1 MKYKIKEF
9 MKADISKFYILG
21 VGVICLL
28 LVGAYFSYAMFTVSK
43 EKSNAVSIVTGNL
56 IYKLLVDGEEG
67 NTLTVPEGTT
77 KEFIIT
83 LSNPN
88 NRVAR
93 FNFYYI
99 GDLQDGVT
107 VGYVPVKGVSTP
119 PDEKGINLEIS
130 GTSGSSSTYR
140 IQVKNSFD
148 SEITITL
155 GVGVGLD
162 YNDLSL
168 PSNGHLFNEIK
179 LDEGAKKVLAD
190 NEIEAS
196 LDDMFNYASNGM
208 QKGAEEAN
216 PEYITNGLYS
226 AEDEDGVS
234 YYFRGNINNNN
245 VQFGEY
251 TSDYYVYYDGI
262 DRYFQTLESCEAY
275 TESIGAGTC
284 TQVKLASQ
292 GDKMYWKIV
301 RANGDGSLRLI
312 YNGTSVTHPE
322 FEGDIATLN
331 SVGIS
336 SYNLEYNDPK
346 YTGYT
351 YDNGTDSFI
360 KREVDTWYE
369 NALGSTIYDSKVIGG
384 RFCSDSSGYKKDTDY
399 GFPSMNYNVFA
410 SYDRL
415 GQSMT
420 NYAKSNSPTLKCPS
434 TSESY
439 GGSYRLKAGLIT
451 ADELVLAGENL
462 GVVSN
467 SYLNIVANGDMT
479 YFWSMTPSDFYFDI
493 ASVWREYDDLGIDSV
508 DFGLAVRP
516 VINVTTDNGFTS
528 GDGTASSPYVI
539 S

>member
-43 EKSNAVSIVTGNL
+43 EKSNAISIVTGNL
-56 IYKLLVDGEEG
+56 TYKLLVDGEEG

-140 IQVKNSFD
+140 IQVKNSSD
-148 SEITITL
+148 SEITIAL
-155 GVGVGLD
+155 GAGVGLD

-168 PSNGHLFNEIK
+168 PSNGHLFNEIE

-196 LDDMFNYASNGM
+196 LDDMFNYASNGNYTRYQFGTM
-208 QKGAEEAN
+208 NN
-216 PEYITNGLYS
+216 PEYVTNGLYS
-226 AEDEDGVS
+226 MEDEDGIS
-234 YYFRGNINNNN
+234 YYFRGNVNNNN

-251 TSDYYVYYDGI
+251 TSDYYVYYDGSG
-262 DRYFQTLESCEAY
+262 RYFQTLESCEAY
-275 TESIGAGTC
+275 TESMSYGTC
-284 TQVKLASQ
+284 TQVKLAST

-301 RANGDGSLRLI
+301 RVNGDGSLRLI
-312 YNGTSVTHPE
+312 YNGTSTE
-322 FEGDIATLN
+322 TIAPTRN
-331 SVGIS
+331 NIAGTYAVGVSPYILS
-336 SYNLEYNDPK
+336 SQNDDPK
-346 YTGYT
+346 YLGYT
-351 YDNGTDSFI
+351 YDRDTNETDSFI
-360 KREVDTWYE
+360 K
-369 NALGSTIYDSKVIGG
+369 
-384 RFCSDSSGYKKDTDY
+384 KK
-399 GFPSMNYNVFA
+399 
-410 SYDRL
+410 
-415 GQSMT
+415 
-420 NYAKSNSPTLKCPS
+420 
-434 TSESY
+434 
-439 GGSYRLKAGLIT
+439 
-451 ADELVLAGENL
+451 
-462 GVVSN
+462 
-467 SYLNIVANGDMT
+467 
-479 YFWSMTPSDFYFDI
+479 
-493 ASVWREYDDLGIDSV
+493 
-508 DFGLAVRP
+508 
-516 VINVTTDNGFTS
+516 
-528 GDGTASSPYVI
+528 
-539 S
+539 

>member
-67 NTLTVPEGTT
+67 NSLTVPEGTT

-168 PSNGHLFNEIK
+168 PSNGHLFNEIE
-179 LDEGAKKVLAD
+179 LDEGAKKVLED
-190 NEIEAS
+190 NEVQEGPE
-196 LDDMFNYASNGM
+196 DMFNYTSDGT
-208 QKGAEEAN
+208 QYTDSGPSEPN
-216 PEYITNGLYS
+216 PEYVTNGLYS
-226 AEDEDGVS
+226 IEDEDGIS
-234 YYFRGNINNNN
+234 YYYRGNVNNNN

-251 TSDYYVYYDGI
+251 TSDYYVY
-262 DRYFQTLESCEAY
+262 
-275 TESIGAGTC
+275 
-284 TQVKLASQ
+284 Q
-292 GDKMYWKIV
+292 G
-301 RANGDGSLRLI
+301 NNTNI
-312 YNGTSVTHPE
+312 Y
-322 FEGDIATLN
+322 
-331 SVGIS
+331 
-336 SYNLEYNDPK
+336 
-346 YTGYT
+346 
-351 YDNGTDSFI
+351 
-360 KREVDTWYE
+360 
-369 NALGSTIYDSKVIGG
+369 
-384 RFCSDSSGYKKDTDY
+384 
-399 GFPSMNYNVFA
+399 
-410 SYDRL
+410 
-415 GQSMT
+415 Q
-420 NYAKSNSPTLKCPS
+420 
-434 TSESY
+434 SES
-439 GGSYRLKAGLIT
+439 SCIVLK
-451 ADELVLAGENL
+451 
-462 GVVSN
+462 
-467 SYLNIVANGDMT
+467 
-479 YFWSMTPSDFYFDI
+479 
-493 ASVWREYDDLGIDSV
+493 
-508 DFGLAVRP
+508 
-516 VINVTTDNGFTS
+516 
-528 GDGTASSPYVI
+528 
-539 S
+539 

>member
-56 IYKLLVDGEEG
+56 TYKLLVDGEEG

-168 PSNGHLFNEIK
+168 PSNGHLFNEIE

-190 NEIEAS
+190 NELQEEKTN
-196 LDDMFNYASNGM
+196 MFNYTASGTYIDNYDDWN
-208 QKGAEEAN
+208 ELTN
-216 PEYITNGLYS
+216 PEYVTNGLYS
-226 AEDEDGVS
+226 MEDEDGVS
-234 YYFRGNINNNN
+234 YYFRGNVNNNN

-251 TSDYYVYYDGI
+251 TSDYYVYQGNNTNIY
-262 DRYFQTLESCEAY
+262 QSESSCTEAGN
-275 TESIGAGTC
+275 SSC
-284 TQVKLASQ
+284 TQV
-292 GDKMYWKIV
+292 
-301 RANGDGSLRLI
+301 
-312 YNGTSVTHPE
+312 
-322 FEGDIATLN
+322 
-331 SVGIS
+331 
-336 SYNLEYNDPK
+336 
-346 YTGYT
+346 
-351 YDNGTDSFI
+351 
-360 KREVDTWYE
+360 
-369 NALGSTIYDSKVIGG
+369 
-384 RFCSDSSGYKKDTDY
+384 
-399 GFPSMNYNVFA
+399 
-410 SYDRL
+410 
-415 GQSMT
+415 
-420 NYAKSNSPTLKCPS
+420 
-434 TSESY
+434 
-439 GGSYRLKAGLIT
+439 IT
-451 ADELVLAGENL
+451 
-462 GVVSN
+462 
-467 SYLNIVANGDMT
+467 
-479 YFWSMTPSDFYFDI
+479 
-493 ASVWREYDDLGIDSV
+493 R
-508 DFGLAVRP
+508 R
-516 VINVTTDNGFTS
+516 
-528 GDGTASSPYVI
+528 
-539 S
+539 